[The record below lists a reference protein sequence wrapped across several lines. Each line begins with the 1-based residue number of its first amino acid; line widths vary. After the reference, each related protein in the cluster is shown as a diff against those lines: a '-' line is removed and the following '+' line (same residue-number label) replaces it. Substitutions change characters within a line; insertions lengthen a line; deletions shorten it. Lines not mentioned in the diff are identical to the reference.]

1 MISVLSEITVI
12 NMWLLVIVS
21 LPSNVPVQLVQRKDY
36 QFMTFYFSRL
46 GETNCLLH
54 IYISIRYGAT
64 LTFIWSHVSN
74 HLMNE
79 SPIFACLLSLF
90 FISTAP

>member
-1 MISVLSEITVI
+1 MISVLSEIAVI

-54 IYISIRYGAT
+54 IYIYRSDMEQ
-64 LTFIWSHVSN
+64 H
-74 HLMNE
+74 
-79 SPIFACLLSLF
+79 
-90 FISTAP
+90 

>member
-1 MISVLSEITVI
+1 
-12 NMWLLVIVS
+12 MWLLVIVS
-21 LPSNVPVQLVQRKDY
+21 LPSNVPVQLVQRQDY

-46 GETNCLLH
+46 GEKNCLLH
-54 IYISIRYGAT
+54 ICISIRYGAT
-64 LTFIWSHVSN
+64 LAFIWSHVSN

-79 SPIFACLLSLF
+79 SPIFVRLLSLF